1 MSPTAEG
8 GPARS
13 ARLNLL
19 AKALARFQGEL
30 DAVIPDEVATVR
42 DEFEERRY
50 RYATLKSVWSAIR
63 PALAEAGLSIVQ
75 TCDAGEPGELR
86 LTTTL
91 LHTSGQWIAGTI
103 AIPLN
108 VRTPQA
114 YGSALTYARRYG
126 LAAMVGVAVDTDD
139 DGALAAARP
148 ADGAEERPAPLPAP
162 TGSPPGTTAW
172 WKVPCDEA
180 SRDEWDAFLLAFA
193 KATQVES
200 VTRADVARLFQVP
213 EGREL
218 GEHFGS
224 RPLGE
229 LIPAAR
235 KAKPRT
241 PPARDESDGAA
252 PEEPRAA

>member
-1 MSPTAEG
+1 MSLTAEG

-75 TCDAGEPGELR
+75 TCDAGDPGELR

-91 LHTSGQWIAGTI
+91 LHTSGQWIVGTI

-126 LAAMVGVAVDTDD
+126 LAAIVGVAVDTDD
-139 DGALAAARP
+139 DGALASGP
-148 ADGAEERPAPLPAP
+148 ADGAEDQPAPLPAP
-162 TGSPPGTTAW
+162 AGSPSAKAAW
-172 WKVPCDEA
+172 WKAPCDEA

-241 PPARDESDGAA
+241 PSAREPDGVA